1 MRYTIYEHPLTHLFT
16 FVALPRGIVETET
29 DAEPSAATGQWFG
42 SREEAIKAL
51 PTLLDLEEIGLDPS
65 WQDVTPQ
72 LAAPTGPAQT
82 IQWLIHEDARRP
94 SGWRK

>member
-29 DAEPSAATGQWFG
+29 EAEPSAATGQWFG

-51 PTLLDLEEIGLDPS
+51 PTLFDL
-65 WQDVTPQ
+65 
-72 LAAPTGPAQT
+72 
-82 IQWLIHEDARRP
+82 
-94 SGWRK
+94 